1 MRIAVYHNILWPRY
15 AGVVLSRLYALCKS
29 RGVDVSII
37 QIAETEGQRSVL
49 GAVDLAYHD
58 YPFRLLFRG
67 AYDDVPLR
75 RLIPAITKDLLGRRT
90 DLVVLPGYNRIE
102 YWVMLALCVLFGRKC
117 AVFCDSTKY
126 DNPKVFWKEWAKR
139 LFFSR
144 CCGFFVYGIRGKEY
158 LMSYGVEAQKITC
171 GCQAAALPPGYDP
184 AAVLAQYESQ
194 RAGVLHAPRFI
205 YVGRLATEKGLIDLL
220 DAFKVVHARTPAAT
234 MLIVGA
240 GPLMD
245 ALLRRVGELGLEG
258 AVALGGPK
266 SIDEIVPLFFES
278 SALVLPSRS
287 EPWGMVVNEALSY
300 GCPVVASLN
309 CGCVPELVLNG
320 VTGYS
325 YETGNVEALAGAMTA
340 AMHLSEDR
348 IAVVKECLKVMS
360 AFTPE
365 RAATQILNGCT
376 RIVETGP

>member
-1 MRIAVYHNILWPRY
+1 
-15 AGVVLSRLYALCKS
+15 
-29 RGVDVSII
+29 
-37 QIAETEGQRSVL
+37 
-49 GAVDLAYHD
+49 
-58 YPFRLLFRG
+58 
-67 AYDDVPLR
+67 
-75 RLIPAITKDLLGRRT
+75 
-90 DLVVLPGYNRIE
+90 
-102 YWVMLALCVLFGRKC
+102 
-117 AVFCDSTKY
+117 
-126 DNPKVFWKEWAKR
+126 
-139 LFFSR
+139 
-144 CCGFFVYGIRGKEY
+144 
-158 LMSYGVEAQKITC
+158 
-171 GCQAAALPPGYDP
+171 
-184 AAVLAQYESQ
+184 
-194 RAGVLHAPRFI
+194 
-205 YVGRLATEKGLIDLL
+205 
-220 DAFKVVHARTPAAT
+220 

-258 AVALGGPK
+258 AVALEGPK
-266 SIDEIVPLFFES
+266 SIEEIVPLFFMS

-309 CGCVPELVLNG
+309 CGCVPELVLDG

-348 IAVVKECLKVMS
+348 IAVVKECLKIMS

-376 RIVETGP
+376 RIVEMGP